1 MGREKVSSMR
11 CTVVMI
17 ELKTGKQMK
26 LKAQSDWPSAV

>member
-17 ELKTGKQMK
+17 ELKKEKFTAETTEIAEKR
-26 LKAQSDWPSAV
+26 